1 MTAIITKQNAKD
13 KAFIGGGGDGSTDGL
28 FNSLHVL
35 NDTTLDGTVTI
46 TTNNKTINDFITET
60 ESGISHLDDVID
72 IHSDRLL
79 ACEGKFSAIDTKI
92 ATLQGECTYNAR
104 DTQP

>member
-35 NDTTLDGTVTI
+35 GDTTLDGAVT
-46 TTNNKTINDFITET
+46 FT
-60 ESGISHLDDVID
+60 ESSV
-72 IHSDRLL
+72 RLWRTRCRFAL
-79 ACEGKFSAIDTKI
+79 KKRLWKKPHDAII
-92 ATLQGECTYNAR
+92 G
-104 DTQP
+104 